1 MMRPSLEDVVERAL
15 MPPMRCVEIVKPG
28 AIEPLRGL
36 ELIELPQLRIAMPGL
51 CATLLALF
59 ALACAGSALRGTLSK
74 IEFRLVST
82 SQPYQAGRPGVSA
95 ANPRQAG
102 TIATRGGSTNE
113 R

>member
-1 MMRPSLEDVVERAL
+1 MRRDRQAAVP
-15 MPPMRCVEIVKPG
+15 
-28 AIEPLRGL
+28 IEPLRAL
-36 ELIELPQLRIAMPGL
+36 RLIELPHLRHRDARPRRD
-51 CATLLALF
+51 ALALF
-59 ALACAGSALRGTLSK
+59 ALMCAGNALRGTLSK